1 MAHRE
6 AGSSD
11 SMHAPNNVREYM
23 RFFRRIALAVLLLSS
38 WAAVAPVSRA
48 ADDVIPSDAV
58 QVELI
63 RVIDGDT
70 IDVDFDLGPGED
82 RDRIRMIGIDTPETN
97 YSYGNEPECYGE
109 EASKK
114 TDSLL
119 VASSEIW
126 VERDEDP
133 VDNNDRLLRYVW
145 YISEIDG
152 KVHLL
157 NEQLVAEGYAT
168 ARYYAPNGLYQDR
181 LDAAQDNAIREG
193 RGMWTACDASVSLDP
208 ALEDDNLP
216 DTAPIDR
223 TKTPVSDE
231 EEICSFFDTWDEA
244 YDFWLEFPE
253 LDSDFDPDGNGVPC
267 DQYFDVGN

>member
-1 MAHRE
+1 MR
-6 AGSSD
+6 
-11 SMHAPNNVREYM
+11 APNNVREYM

-48 ADDVIPSDAV
+48 ANDVIPSDAV

>member
-1 MAHRE
+1 
-6 AGSSD
+6 
-11 SMHAPNNVREYM
+11 M
-23 RFFRRIALAVLLLSS
+23 RFVRLVAVVALFLSG
-38 WAAVAPVSRA
+38 VHLFAPVSRA

-208 ALEDDNLP
+208 NLEDDNVP

-253 LDSDFDPDGNGVPC
+253 LDSDFDPDGNGIPC
-267 DQYFDVGN
+267 DRYFDIGS

>member
-1 MAHRE
+1 
-6 AGSSD
+6 
-11 SMHAPNNVREYM
+11 M
-23 RFFRRIALAVLLLSS
+23 RLIRLLAVTVLLL
-38 WAAVAPVSRA
+38 AGLQFVSRSVSL
-48 ADDVIPSDAV
+48 ADDVIPEDAV

-70 IDVDFDLGPGED
+70 IDVDFDLGPDVD
-82 RDRIRMIGIDTPETN
+82 RDRIRLIGIDTPETN
-97 YSYGNEPECYGE
+97 YSYGNKPECYGE
-109 EASKK
+109 EATKK

-119 VASSEIW
+119 VAASEIW
-126 VERDEDP
+126 VERDKDP

-145 YISEIDG
+145 YVSKIDG

-168 ARYYAPNGLYQDR
+168 ARYYAPNGKYQDR
-181 LDAAQDNAIREG
+181 LDRAQENAIREG
-193 RGMWTACDASVSLDP
+193 RGMWTTCDASVSLDP
-208 ALEDDNLP
+208 ALEDDNIP

-223 TKTPVSDE
+223 TLTPVSDE

-253 LDSDFDPDGNGVPC
+253 LDSDFDPDGNGIPC
-267 DQYFDVGN
+267 DRYFDIGS

>member
-1 MAHRE
+1 
-6 AGSSD
+6 
-11 SMHAPNNVREYM
+11 MHFLRL
-23 RFFRRIALAVLLLSS
+23 FTLAVLLLCSARLLS
-38 WAAVAPVSRA
+38 PTGVMAQEE
-48 ADDVIPSDAV
+48 IPDDAV

-70 IDVDFDLGPGED
+70 IDVDFDLGPSVD
-82 RDRIRMIGIDTPETN
+82 RDRVRMIGIDTPETN

-119 VASSEIW
+119 VAASEIW
-126 VERDEDP
+126 LERDEEP
-133 VDNNDRLLRYVW
+133 VDINDRLLRYVW

-152 KVHLL
+152 QVHLL
-157 NEQLVAEGYAT
+157 NEQLVAEGYAE
-168 ARYYAPNGLYQDR
+168 AHYYAPNGMYQDR
-181 LDAAQDNAIREG
+181 LDEAQDSAIREG
-193 RGMWTACDASVSLDP
+193 RGMWTTCDASVSLDP
-208 ALEDDNLP
+208 DLEDDNVP
-216 DTAPIDR
+216 DIAPIDR

-253 LDSDFDPDGNGVPC
+253 LDSEFDPDGNDIPC
-267 DQYFDVGN
+267 DRYFDIDD

>member
-1 MAHRE
+1 MACG
-6 AGSSD
+6 ASLAPGCGSAMHEHEV
-11 SMHAPNNVREYM
+11 SMRLIRLFAVV
-23 RFFRRIALAVLLLSS
+23 VLLVTGARLMSPGTTT
-38 WAAVAPVSRA
+38 AK
-48 ADDVIPSDAV
+48 DEIPDDAV

-82 RDRIRMIGIDTPETN
+82 RDRVRMIGIDTPETN
-97 YSYGNEPECYGE
+97 YSYGNHPECYGE

-126 VERDEDP
+126 LERDEDP

-145 YISEIDG
+145 YISDIDG
-152 KVHLL
+152 QVHLL
-157 NEQLVAEGYAT
+157 NEQLVAEGYAE
-168 ARYYAPNGLYQDR
+168 AHYYAPNGLYQDR
-181 LDAAQDNAIREG
+181 LDQAQDNAITEG
-193 RGMWTACDASVSLDP
+193 RGMWTTCDASVSLDP
-208 ALEDDNLP
+208 ALEDDNVP

-231 EEICSFFDTWDEA
+231 EQVCSFFDTWDEA
-244 YDFWLEFPE
+244 NDFYELYPE
-253 LDSDFDPDGNGVPC
+253 LQSDLDPDGNGVPC
-267 DQYFDVGN
+267 DKYFDIGN

>member
-1 MAHRE
+1 
-6 AGSSD
+6 
-11 SMHAPNNVREYM
+11 M
-23 RFFRRIALAVLLLSS
+23 RLIRFIAVAVLLLTGLQLFAPTSG
-38 WAAVAPVSRA
+38 AAQ
-48 ADDVIPSDAV
+48 DVIPDDAV

-70 IDVDFDLGPGED
+70 FDVDFDLGPAED
-82 RDRIRMIGIDTPETN
+82 PDRVRMIGIDTPETN

-126 VERDEDP
+126 IERDEDP

-157 NEQLVAEGYAT
+157 NEQLVAEGYAE
-168 ARYYAPNGLYQDR
+168 AHYYAPNGLYQDR
-181 LDAAQDNAIREG
+181 LDEAQDNAIREG
-193 RGMWTACDASVSLDP
+193 RGMWTTCDASVSLDP
-208 ALEDDNLP
+208 DLEDDNVP

-223 TKTPVSDE
+223 TLTPVSDE
-231 EEICSFFDTWDEA
+231 EEICSFFNTWDEA
-244 YDFWLEFPE
+244 YDFWLKFPE
-253 LDSDFDPDGNGVPC
+253 LDSDFDPDGDGIPC
-267 DQYFDVGN
+267 DEYFDIGS

>member
-1 MAHRE
+1 MRL
-6 AGSSD
+6 
-11 SMHAPNNVREYM
+11 VRLLAIIT
-23 RFFRRIALAVLLLSS
+23 FLSTGVHFASPSVAIAK
-38 WAAVAPVSRA
+38 
-48 ADDVIPSDAV
+48 DEIPSDAI

-70 IDVDFDLGPGED
+70 IDVDFDPGSGVD
-82 RDRIRMIGIDTPETN
+82 RDRVRMIGIDTPETN
-97 YSYGNEPECYGE
+97 YSYGNQPECYGE

-119 VASSEIW
+119 VAASAIW
-126 VERDEDP
+126 LERDERAVDP
-133 VDNNDRLLRYVW
+133 NDRLLRYVW
-145 YISEIDG
+145 YVSEIDG
-152 KVHLL
+152 QVHML

-168 ARYYAPNGLYQDR
+168 ARYYPPNRLHQDR
-181 LDAAQDNAIREG
+181 LDQAQENAIREG

-208 ALEDDNLP
+208 ALEDDNIP

-231 EEICSFFDTWDEA
+231 EEICSFVNTWDEA

-253 LDSDFDPDGNGVPC
+253 LDAEFDPDGNGVPC
-267 DQYFDVGN
+267 DRYFNIRT

>member
-1 MAHRE
+1 
-6 AGSSD
+6 
-11 SMHAPNNVREYM
+11 M
-23 RFFRRIALAVLLLSS
+23 RSLRLLALAVLLLSGARLLS
-38 WAAVAPVSRA
+38 PAG
-48 ADDVIPSDAV
+48 VIAQDEIPDDAV

-63 RVIDGDT
+63 RVVDGDT

-82 RDRIRMIGIDTPETN
+82 RDRVRMIGIDTPETN
-97 YSYGNEPECYGE
+97 YSFGNEPECYGE

-119 VASSEIW
+119 VAASEIW
-126 VERDEDP
+126 IERDEDP

-152 KVHLL
+152 QVHLL
-157 NEQLVAEGYAT
+157 NEQLVAEGYAE
-168 ARYYAPNGLYQDR
+168 AHYYAPNGMYQDR

-193 RGMWTACDASVSLDP
+193 RGMWTTCDASVSLDP
-208 ALEDDNLP
+208 DLEDDNVP

-231 EEICSFFDTWDEA
+231 EEICSFFDSWDEA

-253 LDSDFDPDGNGVPC
+253 LDADFDPDGNNIPC
-267 DQYFDVGN
+267 DLYFDIGS

>member
-1 MAHRE
+1 MR
-6 AGSSD
+6 
-11 SMHAPNNVREYM
+11 APNNVREYM

-193 RGMWTACDASVSLDP
+193 RGMWTDCDASVSLDP

-216 DTAPIDR
+216 DTTPIDR

>member
-1 MAHRE
+1 
-6 AGSSD
+6 
-11 SMHAPNNVREYM
+11 M
-23 RFFRRIALAVLLLSS
+23 RFLRLLAVAVLLLSGLQLVS
-38 WAAVAPVSRA
+38 STAAA
-48 ADDVIPSDAV
+48 AEDVIPDDAV

-82 RDRIRMIGIDTPETN
+82 RDRVRMIGIDTPETN
-97 YSYGNEPECYGE
+97 YSFGNEPECYGE

-126 VERDEDP
+126 IERDEDP

-152 KVHLL
+152 QVHLL
-157 NEQLVAEGYAT
+157 NEQLVAEGYAV
-168 ARYYAPNGLYQDR
+168 ANYYAPNGLYQDR
-181 LDAAQDNAIREG
+181 LDEAQDNAIREG
-193 RGMWTACDASVSLDP
+193 RGMWTTCDASVSLDP
-208 ALEDDNLP
+208 ELEDDNIP

-253 LDSDFDPDGNGVPC
+253 LDSEFDPDGNDIPC
-267 DQYFDVGN
+267 ERCCDIGN

>member
-1 MAHRE
+1 
-6 AGSSD
+6 
-11 SMHAPNNVREYM
+11 M
-23 RFFRRIALAVLLLSS
+23 RLIRFIAVAVLLLTGLQLFAPTSG
-38 WAAVAPVSRA
+38 AAQ
-48 ADDVIPSDAV
+48 DVIPDDAV

-70 IDVDFDLGPGED
+70 FDVDFNLGPVED
-82 RDRIRMIGIDTPETN
+82 PDRVRMIGIDTPETN

-119 VASSEIW
+119 VAASEIW
-126 VERDEDP
+126 IERDEDP

-157 NEQLVAEGYAT
+157 NEQLVAEGYAE
-168 ARYYAPNGLYQDR
+168 AHYYAPNGLYQDR
-181 LDAAQDNAIREG
+181 LDEAQDNAIREG
-193 RGMWTACDASVSLDP
+193 RGMWTTCDASVSLDP
-208 ALEDDNLP
+208 DLEDDNVP

-223 TKTPVSDE
+223 TLTPVSDE
-231 EEICSFFDTWDEA
+231 EEICSFFNTWDEA

-253 LDSDFDPDGNGVPC
+253 LDSDFDPDGDGIPC
-267 DQYFDVGN
+267 DEYFDIGS